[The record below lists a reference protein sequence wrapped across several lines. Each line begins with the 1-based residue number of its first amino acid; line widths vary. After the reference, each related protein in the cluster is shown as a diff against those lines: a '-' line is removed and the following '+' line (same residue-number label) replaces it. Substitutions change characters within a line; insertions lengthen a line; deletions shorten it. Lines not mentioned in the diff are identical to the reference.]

1 MKKTL
6 ILAICM
12 ALCSIG
18 TQAQLEVKETGQV
31 TINASNSNKL
41 QIGTPVDTAAAVTI
55 GNASPNTSLK
65 IYCLSNAATSTGIH
79 VLTENPSGKNLGIQ
93 SIVNSYGNY
102 DKNTPNIALY
112 GESTGAK
119 YSVGVYGKAILAYQD
134 SMRHHCGAGIYGT
147 SAQQGDTLSFRYHG
161 RYAGYFNG
169 KVRVAGGSLYANVL
183 SPSINY
189 SNGGSSQNNVATL
202 LSENRGESVTEKLS
216 QVDAIQF
223 LRDERDLGVAT
234 DGILSDETGR
244 MKANDI
250 DVDDTQKTSQ
260 DGESTLS
267 AIQYGLAADQL
278 KKVYPELVYED
289 EEGNVSINYIEMVPL
304 LVQSINELTRKVN
317 ELEGK
322 GTSTKKAKTKVE
334 TTSIEET
341 SSEVDMVRMDQNKPN
356 PFSEST
362 VIKLN
367 IPKDT
372 KSATIFIYDLSGKQ
386 VKSIPVTERGKTD
399 ITIYASDLTAG
410 MYIYNLVVD
419 GQVKV
424 TRRMMVT
431 K

>member
-304 LVQSINELTRKVN
+304 LVQSINELSK
-317 ELEGK
+317 ELAELK
-322 GTSTKKAKTKVE
+322 GTSSKKVKSQTTAIEDTVE
-334 TTSIEET
+334 DI
-341 SSEVDMVRMDQNKPN
+341 DQVRMDQNKPN

-372 KSATIFIYDLSGKQ
+372 KAATILIYDLSGKQ
-386 VKSIPVTERGKTD
+386 VKSIPISERGKTD
-399 ITIYASDLTAG
+399 ITVYASDLTPG

-424 TRRMMVT
+424 TRKMIVSEV
-431 K
+431 

>member
-65 IYCLSNAATSTGIH
+65 IYCLSNAATSTGIR

-304 LVQSINELTRKVN
+304 LVQSINELSK
-317 ELEGK
+317 ELAELK
-322 GTSTKKAKTKVE
+322 GTSSKKVKSQTTAIEDTVE
-334 TTSIEET
+334 DI
-341 SSEVDMVRMDQNKPN
+341 DQVRMDQNKPN

-372 KSATIFIYDLSGKQ
+372 KTATIFIYDLSGKQ

-399 ITIYASDLTAG
+399 ITVYARDLTAG

-424 TRRMMVT
+424 TRRMIVSEV
-431 K
+431 

>member
-304 LVQSINELTRKVN
+304 LVQSINELSK
-317 ELEGK
+317 ELAELK
-322 GTSTKKAKTKVE
+322 GTSSKKVKSQTTAIEDTVE
-334 TTSIEET
+334 DI
-341 SSEVDMVRMDQNKPN
+341 DQVRMDQNKPN

-372 KSATIFIYDLSGKQ
+372 KTATIFIYDLSGKQ
-386 VKSIPVTERGKTD
+386 VKSIPVSERGKTD
-399 ITIYASDLTAG
+399 ITVYARDLIAG

-424 TRRMMVT
+424 TRRMIVSEI
-431 K
+431 

>member
-12 ALCSIG
+12 ALSSIG

-31 TINASNSNKL
+31 TINANNSNKL

-79 VLTENPSGKNLGIQ
+79 VLTENPSGKNIGIR

-147 SAQQGDTLSFRYHG
+147 SAQQIDTLSFRYHG

-278 KKVYPELVYED
+278 KEVYPELVYED

-304 LVQSINELTRKVN
+304 LVQSINELSK
-317 ELEGK
+317 ELAELK
-322 GTSTKKAKTKVE
+322 GTSSKKVKSQTTAIEDTVE
-334 TTSIEET
+334 DI
-341 SSEVDMVRMDQNKPN
+341 DQVRMDQNKPN

-372 KSATIFIYDLSGKQ
+372 KTATIFIYDLSGKQ

-399 ITIYASDLTAG
+399 ITVYARDLTAG

-419 GQVKV
+419 GKVKV
-424 TRRMMVT
+424 TRRMIVSEI
-431 K
+431 

>member
-31 TINASNSNKL
+31 TINANNSNKL

-79 VLTENPSGKNLGIQ
+79 VLTENPSGKNIGIR

-147 SAQQGDTLSFRYHG
+147 SAQQIDTLSFRYHG

-189 SNGGSSQNNVATL
+189 SNGGSSQNNSATL
-202 LSENRGESVTEKLS
+202 LSENRGESVTEKLC

-250 DVDDTQKTSQ
+250 DVDDTKKASQ
-260 DGESTLS
+260 DGESSLS
-267 AIQYGLAADQL
+267 VIQYGLAADQL
-278 KKVYPELVYED
+278 KEVYPELVYED

-304 LVQSINELTRKVN
+304 LVQSINELSK
-317 ELEGK
+317 ELAELK
-322 GTSTKKAKTKVE
+322 GTSAKKAKSQTTTIEDTVE
-334 TTSIEET
+334 DI
-341 SSEVDMVRMDQNKPN
+341 DQVRMDQNKPN

-372 KSATIFIYDLSGKQ
+372 KTATIFIYDLSGKQ
-386 VKSIPVTERGKTD
+386 VKSIPVSERGKTD
-399 ITIYASDLTAG
+399 ITVYARDLIAG

-424 TRRMMVT
+424 TRRMIVSEI
-431 K
+431 

>member
-134 SMRHHCGAGIYGT
+134 SMRHHYGAGIYGT

-304 LVQSINELTRKVN
+304 LVQSINELSK
-317 ELEGK
+317 ELAELK
-322 GTSTKKAKTKVE
+322 GTSSKKVKSQTTAIEDTVE
-334 TTSIEET
+334 DI
-341 SSEVDMVRMDQNKPN
+341 DQVRMDQNKPN

-372 KSATIFIYDLSGKQ
+372 KAATILIYDLSGKQ
-386 VKSIPVTERGKTD
+386 VKSIPISERGKTD
-399 ITIYASDLTAG
+399 ITVYASDLTPG

-424 TRRMMVT
+424 TRKMIVSEV
-431 K
+431 